1 MTTMIKATKIGNTI
15 VCFIKEKMYQKTFE
29 SDEEIISV
37 YELMMNTNEN
47 SVEEVSTLIE
57 LMTPIKTEKEQ
68 ELEIEFEEKK
78 LEAEKNA
85 QLITWMETLSSSE
98 VNNSNFEVKNSE
110 LFMKNIPMPI
120 PEFLGRKFA
129 NPNLSDEEQFS
140 LTNFWRL
147 LALNPNTKC
156 REDLYGFLAKNK
168 MTITPSGCFIAYRNV
183 NVKKEGNKK
192 LTEFISKQWAQVK
205 KWKKSPKNYGVY
217 VTDKTKYSIM
227 KIDEPFESSTGSDFK
242 KVVVEVPI
250 SADGT
255 TVNMGV
261 DSYGHLD
268 STQDPHFG
276 EVFVGNLADLYDN
289 LSNQKDDNTTIYTD
303 GWSGKMAITIGE
315 PVSIPRNQCD
325 SNPDATCSRGLHAA
339 NSEWLGQAYFG
350 STGFAILINPMNV
363 VACPYRDSGKLR
375 CCEYM
380 PVTVI
385 DFDEAGKVIAFDCLS
400 LDIDYGKHTQAQL
413 VDMISNSKFD
423 YNKEHKIIPVD
434 INFTEYQSMLYDY
447 NRSLEDMTKII
458 NSRITNV

>member
-47 SVEEVSTLIE
+47 SKEEVSTLIE

-183 NVKKEGNKK
+183 DVKKEGNKK
-192 LTEFISKQWAQVK
+192 LTEFIS
-205 KWKKSPKNYGVY
+205 
-217 VTDKTKYSIM
+217 
-227 KIDEPFESSTGSDFK
+227 
-242 KVVVEVPI
+242 
-250 SADGT
+250 
-255 TVNMGV
+255 
-261 DSYGHLD
+261 
-268 STQDPHFG
+268 
-276 EVFVGNLADLYDN
+276 
-289 LSNQKDDNTTIYTD
+289 
-303 GWSGKMAITIGE
+303 
-315 PVSIPRNQCD
+315 
-325 SNPDATCSRGLHAA
+325 
-339 NSEWLGQAYFG
+339 
-350 STGFAILINPMNV
+350 
-363 VACPYRDSGKLR
+363 
-375 CCEYM
+375 
-380 PVTVI
+380 
-385 DFDEAGKVIAFDCLS
+385 
-400 LDIDYGKHTQAQL
+400 
-413 VDMISNSKFD
+413 
-423 YNKEHKIIPVD
+423 
-434 INFTEYQSMLYDY
+434 
-447 NRSLEDMTKII
+447 
-458 NSRITNV
+458 